1 MRRFCY
7 KCGALE
13 ATAGPLIQGRCQRCF
28 LEEVNLLHV
37 PKEIQ
42 VVICKDCP
50 SYQLGKQWHSS
61 APGESTEDTIKKVAL
76 YSVKVA
82 RLSESGTELLN
93 PPAAKGVKV
102 LIEPDTK
109 AGLVKITAIGKVHE
123 LQAAPKVEETS
134 VKLSLVRRAC
144 GTCSL
149 KRARHYEAVLQVRG
163 ELPQEKLS
171 RIKTM
176 LERLVKEAAGQEEF
190 ISDIQEQDGG
200 LDFYVSSAALG
211 RRMASLL
218 KDKFGAH
225 VSQSAKLIGQTKD
238 GRKRFKV
245 TILVNISKKA

>member
-1 MRRFCY
+1 
-7 KCGALE
+7 
-13 ATAGPLIQGRCQRCF
+13 
-28 LEEVNLLHV
+28 LEEINLLRA

-42 VVICKDCP
+42 VTICKDCQA
-50 SYQLGKQWHSS
+50 YQLGKQWYSS
-61 APGESTEDTIKKVAL
+61 TPEEPIEDIIKKAAL
-76 YSVKVA
+76 CSVKVA

-93 PPAAKGVKV
+93 PQAAKGVKV
-102 LIEPDTK
+102 VIEPDTK

-123 LQAAPKVEETS
+123 LQTAPKVEKAS

-144 GTCSL
+144 DTCSF

-163 ELPQEKLS
+163 ELSQEKLS
-171 RIKTM
+171 RIKTA

-190 ISDIQEQDGG
+190 ISDVQKQEGG
-200 LDFYVSSAALG
+200 LDFYLSSTALG

-238 GRKRFKV
+238 GRKKFKV
-245 TILVNISKKA
+245 TILVKISRKA